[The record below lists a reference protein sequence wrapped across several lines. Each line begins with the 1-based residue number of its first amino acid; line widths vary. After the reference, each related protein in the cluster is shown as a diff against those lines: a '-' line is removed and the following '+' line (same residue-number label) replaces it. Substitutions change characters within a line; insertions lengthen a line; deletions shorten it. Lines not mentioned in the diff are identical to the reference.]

1 MRAENPV
8 GWGGKADFK
17 HTDSMTDINFPHRRV
32 SLPHNKGYVAP
43 MLRHSQTLQRLM

>member
-8 GWGGKADFK
+8 GWGENAD
-17 HTDSMTDINFPHRRV
+17 IL

-43 MLRHSQTLQRLM
+43 MLPSLSNPSETDVIREGENVVSLCF